1 MFYRPAVV
9 VFVIM
14 SPGGYFVRAL
24 CNLHE
29 AYLLQPDYNLQEYND
44 IHTQQKVKR
53 NSIRM
58 VWKSRG
64 GSRGRVQGV
73 RTPPEMTCGFLIQ
86 LVFCKK
92 VVYWC

>member
-44 IHTQQKVKR
+44 IHTHNIK
-53 NSIRM
+53 
-58 VWKSRG
+58 
-64 GSRGRVQGV
+64 
-73 RTPPEMTCGFLIQ
+73 
-86 LVFCKK
+86 
-92 VVYWC
+92 

>member
-44 IHTQQKVKR
+44 IHTTESKEKFHKDGLQKRKR
-53 NSIRM
+53 LLTEHQTIEEVEKAR
-58 VWKSRG
+58 
-64 GSRGRVQGV
+64 
-73 RTPPEMTCGFLIQ
+73 
-86 LVFCKK
+86 
-92 VVYWC
+92 

>member
-1 MFYRPAVV
+1 MFYGPAVV

-53 NSIRM
+53 NSM
-58 VWKSRG
+58 DGLQK
-64 GSRGRVQGV
+64 
-73 RTPPEMTCGFLIQ
+73 
-86 LVFCKK
+86 CKRLLTGHQTIEEVEK
-92 VVYWC
+92 AR